1 MGMCYGGRIEE
12 FDDSLPCIGGL
23 RCNPNRCANSV
34 ITKAHAPKW
43 REIYT
48 QNRALLTDPFYQDR
62 LDQINEVINEAKG
75 VLEWLG
81 EATELEV

>member
-1 MGMCYGGRIEE
+1 
-12 FDDSLPCIGGL
+12 
-23 RCNPNRCANSV
+23 
-34 ITKAHAPKW
+34 
-43 REIYT
+43 
-48 QNRALLTDPFYQDR
+48 